1 MYSYTLFF
9 GFPVDPLFEKELS
22 KVNPHMLD
30 QFIQTGGDHLE
41 ERVHLEMRY
50 LGKDLGSLADLQTI
64 ELLEANIFSILKK
77 IVPDFEYNEIPLML
91 FPIPKISNEK

>member
-1 MYSYTLFF
+1 MYSHTLFF

-30 QFIQTGGDHLE
+30 QFIQRGGDHLE

-50 LGKDLGSLADLQTI
+50 LGKDLGRLADLQTL
-64 ELLEANIFSILKK
+64 EQLEANIFSILKK
-77 IVPDFEYNEIPLML
+77 IVPDYEYGEIPLTL
-91 FPIPKISNEK
+91 FPTPEIPK